1 MVAWLDEA
9 DVERGRIG
17 GKAASLNRLAS
28 FGFRIPPGFCL
39 TTDAFA
45 VQAASL
51 PGSEVLRLD
60 PTALLDG
67 ATRGALVEAMSAGPL
82 SPSVA
87 AALAGPLERLADLGL
102 GEAGRASPAGR
113 PIIRRGR
120 GWDGGQ
126 LRRAA

>member
-1 MVAWLDEA
+1 MTASASARASNPMVAWLDEA

-51 PGSEVLRLD
+51 PGSEVLRRGPELRSS
-60 PTALLDG
+60 TA
-67 ATRGALVEAMSAGPL
+67 P
-82 SPSVA
+82 
-87 AALAGPLERLADLGL
+87 
-102 GEAGRASPAGR
+102 
-113 PIIRRGR
+113 
-120 GWDGGQ
+120 
-126 LRRAA
+126 RAAPSSRR